1 MREEVVVKPTYR
13 LYGAILVSLSLP
25 CSLRAN
31 SVNVTATVKAS
42 SAVPFTS
49 FRVYTDNGPDTVT
62 APPGWTAARVAGSTR
77 AWNLSGGAVPP
88 GSSLTATI
96 TVAGNNTPGGS
107 FIGGDYKNAA
117 GNTVWVTTCP
127 DPLSQ
132 IVIGA
137 GNSSVNYLGYTIPA
151 GQYGYFY
158 EWWNPAGFGDQTK
171 TANINLGLASG
182 AYNFA
187 VIANSFSVAE
197 LSQQQG
203 LQMQGSDAT
212 MTAFMDAGSATGTP
226 GKTTGWSF
234 DPTTGI
240 ATATFDPGDPTAGL
254 GANEASEIMAF
265 TSAFAPEIG
274 DPNVSAVYI
283 SDFPCPGGSTFVP
296 SIPEPGTAMLLAL
309 GIGCIAAARL
319 RRSRST

>member
-1 MREEVVVKPTYR
+1 MKLTDR
-13 LYGAILVSLSLP
+13 LFGAILVLLSLA

-42 SAVPFTS
+42 STVPFTS

-62 APPGWTAARVAGSTR
+62 GPPGWTTTRVAGSTR
-77 AWNLSGGAVPP
+77 AWDLTGGPAVPP
-88 GSSLTATI
+88 GGNLTATI
-96 TVAGNNTPGGS
+96 TVGGAHTPGGS
-107 FIGGDYKNAA
+107 FTAGDYKNAA

-137 GNSSVNYLGYTIPA
+137 GSSSVNYLGYTIPA

-171 TANINLGLASG
+171 TASINLGPASG

-187 VIANSFSVAE
+187 VIANSFSIAE

-212 MTAFMDAGSATGTP
+212 LTAFMDAGSATGTP
-226 GKTTGWSF
+226 GMTTSWSF
-234 DPTTGI
+234 DPAAGI
-240 ATATFDPGDPTAGL
+240 ANATFDPASPLAGL
-254 GANEASEIMAF
+254 GANQASEIMAF
-265 TSAFAPEIG
+265 TSPFTPEIG
-274 DPNVSAVYI
+274 DPNVSAVYV

-296 SIPEPGTAMLLAL
+296 SIPEPGTLMLLAM
-309 GIGCIAAARL
+309 GVGCIAAARL
-319 RRSRST
+319 RRSGSV